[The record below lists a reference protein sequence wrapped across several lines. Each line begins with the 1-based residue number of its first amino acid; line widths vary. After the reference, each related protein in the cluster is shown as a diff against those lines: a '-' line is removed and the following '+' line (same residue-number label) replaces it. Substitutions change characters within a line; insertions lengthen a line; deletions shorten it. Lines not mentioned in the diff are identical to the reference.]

1 MRWWLASC
9 LVLGMG
15 CSSSGDLLNCDDEDD
30 CETGEQL
37 VQYQARGV
45 GINQIALYQS
55 VKVPFVEN
63 GAEVSSGVPV
73 VGGKEAMMRVYLS
86 RVSGFSSREIT
97 GRLTVNSGSDAPMI
111 YETTMMV
118 DTGWSEGDLS
128 STMNFTIDAEYMT
141 PGASFQVELLEAEV
155 GFEGSE
161 EASNAVYPSEGSASL
176 RAESTGGSLKL
187 YILPIAYNAD
197 GSGRTPNVDEP
208 RINKFISDTEAL
220 YPAST
225 VDITVLPTKNW
236 NQAVEAYGN
245 GWGELLQ
252 EMYRERQRKSI
263 PWDAYIYGL
272 FVPDTSLANY
282 CSRGCI
288 LGLSALAQS
297 PNDDWARISIGLG
310 FPGDSSINTFLH
322 EIGHAHG
329 RAHAPCQTQDYDYN
343 YPYSGGLIGSWG
355 YNRNRD
361 ILMPPSSYADF
372 MGYCDPSWISDYTY
386 GALFDRI
393 QAVNGAADV
402 HWPEEIPRSWQT
414 IFVNGDGT
422 TSLGPVVEPGRVPV
436 GQERSVRLLDVRGD
450 VMDEVQGHFAPF
462 DHLPGGIMLV
472 PELPDGV
479 NGIQFD

>member
-1 MRWWLASC
+1 MRWWLTAC
-9 LVLGMG
+9 LVLGIG
-15 CSSSGDLLNCDDEDD
+15 CSSSGDLVNCDEGDD
-30 CETGEQL
+30 CETGDAL
-37 VQYQARGV
+37 IQYQARGV
-45 GINQIALYQS
+45 GIHQIALYQS
-55 VKVPFVEN
+55 VKVPLVEN
-63 GAEVSSGVPV
+63 GMEVSSGVPV
-73 VGGKEAMMRVYLS
+73 VAGKEAMVRVFLS

-97 GRLTVNSGSDAPMI
+97 GRLTVDSGSGDPMV

-118 DTGWSEGDLS
+118 NTGWSEGDLS
-128 STMNFTIDAEYMT
+128 STMNFTVDAEYMT
-141 PGASFQVELLEAEV
+141 PSATFQMELLETEL

-161 EASNAVYPSEGSASL
+161 EASNAVFPSEGSASL
-176 RAESTGGSLKL
+176 RAESTSGPLKVF
-187 YILPIAYNAD
+187 ILPIAYNAD

-208 RINKFISDTEAL
+208 RIQKFVSETEAL

-225 VDITVLPTKNW
+225 VEFTVLQTKSW

-252 EMYRERQRKSI
+252 EMYRERQRKNI
-263 PWDAYIYGL
+263 PWDGYLYGL
-272 FVPDTSLANY
+272 FVPDTSLSNY

-288 LGLSALAQS
+288 LGLSTLAQS

-310 FPGDSSINTFLH
+310 FPGDSAINTFLH

-329 RAHAPCQTQDYDYN
+329 RSHAPCQTQDYDYN

-361 ILMPPSSYADF
+361 TLMNPSSYADF
-372 MGYCDPSWISDYTY
+372 MGYCDPNWISDYTY

-393 QAVNGAADV
+393 RAVNVAADV
-402 HWPEEIPRSWQT
+402 YWPEDMSRTWQT

-422 TSLGPVVEPGRVPV
+422 TSLGPVVSPERPPV
-436 GQERSVRLLDVRGD
+436 GQEREVRLLDSRGAL
-450 VMDEVQGHFAPF
+450 VEQVQGHFAPF

-472 PELPDGV
+472 PELPKAAV
-479 NGIQFD
+479 SIQFD